1 LSKGAWDAKVRPEA
15 AKLAGGM
22 GLELYDVELIRQSA
36 GRFLRFYIDKPGGVT
51 LDDCEKFHRA
61 IQPRM
66 EHVDY
71 DYMEVSSP
79 GADRPLKTEKD
90 FARAEGLAV
99 QLNLYKPING
109 KKQYLGDLVGLI
121 DGMIV
126 INVGETKPVEFERS
140 QVALIKPYIAFDE
153 DDLADEAPR
162 AAANER
168 NEP

>member
-1 LSKGAWDAKVRPEA
+1 LSKGAWDAKVRPDA
-15 AKLAGGM
+15 QKLAAGM
-22 GLELYDVELIRQSA
+22 GLELYDVELARQSA

-51 LDDCEKFHRA
+51 LDDCEAFHRA

-79 GADRPLKTEKD
+79 GADRPLKTDKD

-99 QLNLYKPING
+99 QLNLYKPLNG

-121 DGMIV
+121 DDKIV
-126 INVGETKPVEFERS
+126 IEVGDAAPMRFERA

-153 DDLADEAPR
+153 DDLTDDAPADT
-162 AAANER
+162 ANER